1 MMNRVSVLVLVTGLL
16 LLGGCA
22 SQQQTAQQ
30 KTQQKTVQYV
40 DPKDPLESFNRIMW
54 DFNYEVLDEY
64 VLRPT
69 TVVYVNYMPQIARTG
84 LLNMAENLEEPSN
97 SLNNLLQWKLDGT
110 FISLGRFLLNSS
122 VGLLGI
128 IDVASEVGL
137 EPKEEEFGE
146 VLGKWGLN
154 TGPYLMIPA
163 RGPSDVRSSIGDMV
177 DTSYSPLDGL
187 NFYFKFLRVGIK
199 ALENRASVIQQEQQL
214 NSSSDPYAFVKS
226 AYFQNLEFKVK
237 DGVVEKSKEEAALED
252 DIEAFLND
260 L

>member
-1 MMNRVSVLVLVTGLL
+1 MNRVNILTLVLGLM

-22 SQQQTAQQ
+22 SHKSTVEQTQR
-30 KTQQKTVQYV
+30 YE

-54 DFNYEVLDEY
+54 DFNYEILDEY

-69 TVVYVNYMPQIARTG
+69 AVAYVDYMPQIARTG

-122 VGLLGI
+122 LGLLGV
-128 IDVASEVGL
+128 IDIASEIGL
-137 EPKEEEFGE
+137 ETQEEEFGE
-146 VLGKWGLN
+146 VLGKWGVG

-163 RGPSDVRSSIGDMV
+163 LGPSDVRSSVGDFV
-177 DTSYSPLDGL
+177 DTSYSPMDGL
-187 NFYFKFLRVGIK
+187 NFYLGFLRVGIK
-199 ALENRASVIQQEQQL
+199 ALEGRASVIQQEQQL
-214 NSSSDPYAFVKS
+214 SSSTDPYAFVKS
-226 AYFQNLEFKVK
+226 AYFQNLKFKVL
-237 DGVVEKSKEEAALED
+237 DGKIVKSEEEAELED
-252 DIEAFLND
+252 DIDAFLDN

>member
-1 MMNRVSVLVLVTGLL
+1 MNRVNILILITGLM

-22 SQQQTAQQ
+22 SHQSTVEQTNI
-30 KTQQKTVQYV
+30 YE

-54 DFNYEVLDEY
+54 DFNYEILDEY

-69 TVVYVNYMPQIARTG
+69 AVVYVDYMPQIARTG

-122 VGLLGI
+122 LGLLGV
-128 IDVASEVGL
+128 IDVASQIGL
-137 EPKEEEFGE
+137 DPKEEDFGE
-146 VLGKWGLN
+146 VLGKWGVD

-163 RGPSDVRSSIGDMV
+163 RGPSDVRSSVGDFV
-177 DTSYSPLDGL
+177 DTSYSPIDGL
-187 NFYFKFLRVGIK
+187 NSYLGFLRIGIK
-199 ALENRASVIQQEQQL
+199 ALESRASIIQQEQQL
-214 NSSSDPYAFVKS
+214 TSSADPYAFVKS
-226 AYFQNLEFKVK
+226 AYFQNLEFKVL
-237 DGVVEKSKEEAALED
+237 DGKIVKSEEEAALED
-252 DIEAFLND
+252 DIDAFLDD

>member
-1 MMNRVSVLVLVTGLL
+1 MMKRAGVLVLATGLL

-22 SQQQTAQQ
+22 SQPAAIEQSQQFA
-30 KTQQKTVQYV
+30 
-40 DPKDPLESFNRIMW
+40 DPKDPLESLNRTMW
-54 DFNYEVLDEY
+54 DFNYEILDEY
-64 VLRPT
+64 LLRPT
-69 TVVYVNYMPQIARTG
+69 AVAYADYMPQIARTG

-110 FISLGRFLLNSS
+110 FISLGRFLLNST
-122 VGLLGI
+122 VGVLGL
-128 IDVASEVGL
+128 IDVASVIGL

-163 RGPSDVRSSIGDMV
+163 LGPSDVRSSVGDFV
-177 DTSYSPLDGL
+177 DSSYSPLDGL
-187 NFYFKFLRVGIK
+187 NLYFSALRVGIK
-199 ALENRASVIQQEQQL
+199 ALESRASLIQQEQQL

-237 DGVVEKSKEEAALED
+237 DGKVEKTEEEAALED
-252 DIEAFLND
+252 DIDAFLDN